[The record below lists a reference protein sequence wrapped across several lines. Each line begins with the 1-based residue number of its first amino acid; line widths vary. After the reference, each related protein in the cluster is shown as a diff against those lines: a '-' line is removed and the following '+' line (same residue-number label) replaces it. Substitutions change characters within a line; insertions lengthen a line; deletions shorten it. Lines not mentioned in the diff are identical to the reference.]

1 MKDLNY
7 KALNQMDFKW
17 RRGVVLFGVVLVLFF
32 YYGIALP
39 VLFFQP
45 LEDDPVNNISFWQKF
60 NGLDGLGVNCMEQTP
75 DSTLWFGVNQGL
87 VSYNGLNWVKYDSC
101 MGEPADKIVTL
112 LKTSEGSLIAGST
125 TGLYMVDNN
134 VLTPLFLFSDFFWQ
148 DYNIVQ
154 SPDSSLL
161 IPTRFG
167 VLRWYRNEFYL
178 YATTDNIFDF
188 KVNPN
193 RSVHFQNGQAFHL
206 DSFESDQKITFS
218 NALYTVELNLDVI
231 DLKYKDLFQPRNLVF
246 DVFNHRIW
254 YAVQNG
260 DVGWFRI
267 SKDKDDSR
275 LFDTFYTENDGLVY
289 GETPYLF
296 QTQDGAIWVLSEDKN
311 SGVHVFE
318 NEKWRYID
326 FTSLGGFNRNSDLIE
341 ADDEIWITGSQ
352 SFHVLKNDDIKIYTY
367 SSLKNKVPSNRTF
380 GLVDL
385 NGDVWLCGENQ
396 FVSRFV
402 NASKEEAFWNTG
414 VLQLKDDMGANWYID
429 NNSDVIQVKQEKQTR
444 FGVKEGLM
452 SHPQHLFGL
461 KNGQVWAMGSH
472 NGVAATAFYENNKWV
487 RTKHPNLSWS
497 IGYNAIL
504 EDQDGH
510 LWISGAVD
518 FAFDENFKGGLLEF
532 IPNEQT
538 GGEWYHHLEPN
549 APDVSYGLE
558 QSPDGRIWS
567 CGYYGIK
574 VFDGQIWQDVLV
586 PGLEKAKF
594 DNIVL
599 DPAGRLWFCSRGYG
613 IVVYNGNDWK
623 ILDTSGGLIDN
634 NIREVVFLSNNRVVI
649 STKIGI
655 NYGILNEIDIE
666 MTQWFD
672 LEFPFDLD
680 IKDYIYFYKE
690 SDSKLWLN
698 FFNEFWFLQP
708 NPEYPKIDYDFD
720 KVFSVG
726 VFFEKNIPETT
737 IFSSFD
743 KVASPGNVV
752 IRWDGNDR
760 WQPHND
766 NELLYS
772 YQLDDGNWSEYTP
785 ETNNVFLNLSP
796 GMHTIQIRAMNKDLN
811 VDPTPAKI
819 HFHVLP
825 PIWKQNW
832 FVGMMMTLLLVI
844 TFLIF
849 RNLKNNV
856 MLETQNKEL
865 MQAKK
870 LVDNKNME
878 LANINKLLENQ
889 LIAIREAQV
898 NIASMAR
905 FPNENPSPVIRI
917 DETGVIL
924 FANESSF
931 QLLSQWDVKIGNTVP
946 DYIFEIILKAER
958 ENKVQEYIE
967 QCHEE
972 YYYKLTITPISG
984 ESYFNIYGM
993 EVTDQILFEN
1003 ELKKSLSEKE
1013 VLLKEIHHR
1022 VKNNLQIISSLLYLQ
1037 GRNHP
1042 EDNVQNV
1049 IEESRNRVK
1058 TIALVHERLYQTND
1072 LSKIDFKSYM
1082 QGIVD
1087 HISYLF
1093 KEQANNV
1100 KVNIDIPD
1108 DVGLDIDRSIPCG
1121 LIVNELMT
1129 NAFKYAYPDGKGDIY
1144 LQLKVGPCNNDYENC
1159 SKHNLSIWDEGIGLD
1174 SDIDFNSVKSLG
1186 LRLVNSLV
1194 GQLGGKIEV
1203 SNSKGTRFDIT
1214 YQYSHK

>member
-1 MKDLNY
+1 
-7 KALNQMDFKW
+7 MDSRW
-17 RRGVVLFGVVLVLFF
+17 RRGVVLFGVVMVLFL
-32 YYGIALP
+32 YHSIALP

-45 LEDDPVNNISFWQKF
+45 FENDPVNNISFWQKF

-75 DSTLWFGVNQGL
+75 DSTMWFGVNQGL
-87 VSYNGLNWVKYDSC
+87 VSYNGLKWVKIDSC
-101 MGEPADKIVTL
+101 MGEPANKIVTL
-112 LKTSEGSLIAGST
+112 LTMSDGRLIAGST
-125 TGLYMVDNN
+125 TGLYLVDND
-134 VLTPLFLFSDFFWQ
+134 VLTPLFLFSDFFWL
-148 DYNIVQ
+148 DYDIIQ
-154 SPDSSLL
+154 APDSSLL

-167 VLRWYRNEFYL
+167 VLRWYKNEFYL
-178 YATTDNIFDF
+178 YATSDNIFDF
-188 KVNPN
+188 EENTN
-193 RSVHFQNGQAFHL
+193 RSVSFQNGQSFHL

-218 NALYTVELNLDVI
+218 NTLYTVELNLDII
-231 DLKYKDLFQPRNLVF
+231 DLQYKDLFQPRNLVF
-246 DVFNHRIW
+246 DVFNQRIW

-260 DVGWFRI
+260 NVGWFEI
-267 SKDKDDSR
+267 TDDKGKVE
-275 LFDTFYTENDGLVY
+275 LFDAFYTEQDGLVP

-296 QTQDGAIWVLSEDKN
+296 QTKDGAIWVLSEDKK
-311 SGVHVFE
+311 SGVNIFE

-326 FTSLGGFNRNSDLIE
+326 LTNLGGFNRNSDLIE
-341 ADDEIWITGSQ
+341 TDDEIWITGSQ
-352 SFHVLKNDDIKIYTY
+352 SFHVLKNDEIKIYTY

-380 GLVDL
+380 GLIDF

-402 NASKEEAFWNTG
+402 NASKNEAFWNNG
-414 VLQLKDDMGANWYID
+414 VLQFKDEMGANWYID
-429 NNSDVIQVKQEKQTR
+429 NNNDVIQAKQNMQTR
-444 FGVKEGLM
+444 FGIKEGLM

-461 KNGQVWAMGSH
+461 KNGQVWAIGSH
-472 NGVAATAFYENNKWV
+472 HGVAATAFYENNKWK
-487 RTKHPNLSWS
+487 RTIHSNLSWS
-497 IGYNAIL
+497 IGYNTIL
-504 EDQDGH
+504 EDRNGH
-510 LWISGAVD
+510 LWLSGAVD
-518 FAFDENFKGGLLEF
+518 FEYDENFKGGLLEF
-532 IPNEQT
+532 IPDDQT

-558 QSPDGRIWS
+558 QSPDGRVWS

-574 VFDGQIWQDVLV
+574 VFDDQSWQDIKV

-599 DPAGRLWFCSRGYG
+599 DPDGRLWFCSRGYG
-613 IVVYNGNDWK
+613 IVVYDGQNWK
-623 ILDTSGGLIDN
+623 ILDASHGLIDN
-634 NIREVVFLSNNRVVI
+634 NIRDVVFLSNNRVVI
-649 STKIGI
+649 STKTGI
-655 NYGILNEIDIE
+655 NYGIMNVKDIE
-666 MTQWFD
+666 MTQWFE

-708 NPEYPKIDYDFD
+708 NPEYPKFD
-720 KVFSVG
+720 LDMYKIFSVG

-737 IFSSFD
+737 IFSSID

-752 IRWDGNDR
+752 VKWEGNDH
-760 WQPHND
+760 WQPQND
-766 NELLYS
+766 NWLLYS
-772 YQLDDGNWSEYTP
+772 YQLDDGNWSPYTP
-785 ETNNVFLNLSP
+785 ETNNVFLMLSP
-796 GMHTIQIRAMNKDLN
+796 GMHTIQIRSMNDDLN

-825 PIWKQNW
+825 SIWKQNW
-832 FVGMMMTLLLVI
+832 FIGMMMTLLLVI

-856 MLETQNKEL
+856 MLETRNKEL

-889 LIAIREAQV
+889 LTAIKEAQI

-917 DETGVIL
+917 DEMGVIL

-931 QLLSQWDVKIGNTVP
+931 QLLSQWDAKIGNTVP
-946 DYIFEIILKAER
+946 DHILTIIDTAKKEHT
-958 ENKVQEYIE
+958 VQEYIE
-967 QCHEE
+967 QCHDD
-972 YYYKLTITPISG
+972 YYYKLTIAPISG
-984 ESYFNIYGM
+984 ETYFNIYGM
-993 EVTDQILFEN
+993 EVTAQILFEN
-1003 ELKKSLSEKE
+1003 ELKKSLNEKE

-1093 KEQANNV
+1093 KEQASNV
-1100 KVNIDIPD
+1100 NVIVDIPE

-1129 NAFKYAYPDGKGDIY
+1129 NAFKYAYPEGEGDIH
-1144 LQLKVGPCNNDYENC
+1144 LELRVEKCHLDHENC
-1159 SKHNLSIWDEGIGLD
+1159 LKHSLSIWDEGVGLD
-1174 SDIDFNSVKSLG
+1174 TKIDFTSVKSLG

-1194 GQLGGKIEV
+1194 GQLGGNIEV
-1203 SNSKGTRFDIT
+1203 SNSTGTRFDIT
-1214 YQYSHK
+1214 YQYPHQ